1 MDRNEFVSTLRAALT
16 GEVSP
21 AAVEDNVRY
30 YQNYIS
36 QEIASGKS
44 EKEVLEELGDPRLI
58 ARTIIDTQ
66 GNDGYGSDPTYTYY
80 EEEPEAKKGFHAEFN
95 DDGGIDIKYKRF
107 NFNTWYGKLLVAV
120 VIILILV
127 LIGAI
132 VGGILSLVLPV
143 LIPVV
148 IVLFLVRLIMII
160 FGDRW

>member
-16 GEVSP
+16 GAVSP
-21 AAVEDNVRY
+21 AVVEDNVRY

-44 EKEVLEELGDPRLI
+44 EKEILDGLGDPRLI

-66 GNDGYGSDPTYTYY
+66 GDGSYESSQTYTYY
-80 EEEPEAKKGFHAEFN
+80 DDEPEEQKGFHAEIN
-95 DDGGIDIKYKRF
+95 DEGGIDIKYKKF

-120 VIILILV
+120 VIIAVIV

-132 VGGILSLVLPV
+132 IGGILSLVLPF

-148 IVLFLVRLIMII
+148 IVLLLVRLIVMI
-160 FGDRW
+160 FSDRW

>member
-1 MDRNEFVSTLRAALT
+1 M
-16 GEVSP
+16 
-21 AAVEDNVRY
+21 VEDNVRY

-95 DDGGIDIKYKRF
+95 EDGALTSSISG
-107 NFNTWYGKLLVAV
+107 
-120 VIILILV
+120 LIS
-127 LIGAI
+127 IPGTASCWWRW
-132 VGGILSLVLPV
+132 LS
-143 LIPVV
+143 
-148 IVLFLVRLIMII
+148 F
-160 FGDRW
+160 

>member
-1 MDRNEFVSTLRAALT
+1 MCVIIRTIYPRRS
-16 GEVSP
+16 
-21 AAVEDNVRY
+21 
-30 YQNYIS
+30 
-36 QEIASGKS
+36 
-44 EKEVLEELGDPRLI
+44 VLEELGDPRLI

-143 LIPVV
+143 LIPIA
-148 IVLFLVRLIMII
+148 IVLFLVRLIMMI
-160 FGDRW
+160 FGGW